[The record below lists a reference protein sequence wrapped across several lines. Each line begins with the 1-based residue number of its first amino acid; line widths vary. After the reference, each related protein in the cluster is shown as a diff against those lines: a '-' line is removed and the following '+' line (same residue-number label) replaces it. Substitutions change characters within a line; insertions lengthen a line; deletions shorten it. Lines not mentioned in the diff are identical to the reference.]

1 MGASFRSKEQVM
13 KKSEKR
19 EGTKSKGIC
28 LYVQTQIIELA
39 GCDYLTI
46 SPKLLEDLAKAPGD
60 AVVRKLDK
68 DHPVPVREKWVL
80 DQKEFAWALNN
91 VRVAITSSLKYANLT
106 LRRMKWHTSKQQREY
121 VISLLT

>member
-1 MGASFRSKEQVM
+1 MKAIFNYYKQHGYKTVVMGASFRSKEQVTRRRANNV
-13 KKSEKR
+13 KWKS
-19 EGTKSKGIC
+19 IC
-28 LYVQTQIIELA
+28 LYVRTQIIELA

-91 VRVAITSSLKYANLT
+91 VRVAIASSQV
-106 LRRMKWHTSKQQREY
+106 H
-121 VISLLT
+121 